1 MDLRGKVALV
11 TGGAHRLGKVIA
23 LALAQEGAD
32 VVIHY
37 GRSAEKAHRTKAE
50 IEAVGVKAITV
61 TANLAEPGEI
71 EAMFAAVESQWG
83 RLDVLVNSA
92 ASFQRQAF
100 EAVTVEDWDQVLAVN
115 LRAPFLCSQHAARL
129 MRKGNEQGLIVN
141 LLDLSGVYPWMDHVQ
156 HGVSKAGLRHLTK
169 IAARSLAPHVR
180 VNALT
185 LGAILPPAGV
195 SKDSPGW
202 QNLEA
207 SLPLQRAV
215 DPQEVGR
222 VVVSLAESNFITGA
236 EVFLTG
242 GEHLLGPVNH

>member
-1 MDLRGKVALV
+1 MNLNGKVALV

-23 LALAQEGAD
+23 LALAQAGAD
-32 VVIHY
+32 VVIHF
-37 GRSAEKAHRTKAE
+37 GRSAEQAQSTKAE
-50 IEAVGVKAITV
+50 IEAIGVKAITLS
-61 TANLAEPGEI
+61 ANLADPGEI
-71 EAMFAAVESQWG
+71 EVLFAAVEAQMG
-83 RLDVLVNSA
+83 HLNVLVNSA
-92 ASFQRQAF
+92 ASFQSQAF
-100 EAVTVEDWDQVLAVN
+100 EEVTVDDWDRVLAVN

-129 MRKGNEQGLIVN
+129 MRKGKEQGLIVN
-141 LLDLSGVYPWMDHVQ
+141 LIDLSGVYPWKDHVQ

-195 SKDSPGW
+195 SAESPGW
-202 QNLEA
+202 KNLEA

-222 VVVSLAESNFITGA
+222 VVVSLAESTFITGA
-236 EVFLTG
+236 EVLLTG